1 MQGVGMRYNWGM
13 VKSSSKSESGASS
26 GSERVIYDDR
36 PHPVY
41 IVTETWRWIVFGVL
55 LWGVMIWVDGRLP
68 GYGLSYWGWGVL
80 VIVLIRVIVAAI
92 DRIVRVH
99 RLTDSK
105 VITQFGILRTVR
117 TDMTHDRVQ
126 HLVVVRT
133 LVERLFGI
141 GSVGISSAGTGA
153 VEMVWRGVE
162 RPERIREMIQS
173 VVSGTGSGSGGGPG
187 AGSGEGQTMK
197 KTPVIGLVGGIGSG
211 KSTVARSFVEL
222 GCVVSDSDKSG
233 LEALTRPEII
243 KELVGWWGDEI
254 LGDSGQVDRKKVA
267 GIVFR
272 DPEQRK
278 RLEGL
283 VHPLIHAER
292 HELIE
297 KSRGNDEIRAVI
309 VDAPLL
315 FEAGVDGECDA
326 VVFVQTPKRIRVQR
340 VQETRGWDEEEL
352 DRREKAQLGLEQ
364 KRERADYIIANG
376 GSVDE
381 LMPQVVRTLEAI
393 EESMMGSDGS

>member
-1 MQGVGMRYNWGM
+1 M
-13 VKSSSKSESGASS
+13 VKTATDSGSGSGSASGS

-41 IVTETWRWIVFGVL
+41 VVTESWRWIVFGVL
-55 LWGVMIWVDGRLP
+55 LWGVMIWVDGQLP
-68 GYGLSYWGWGVL
+68 GYGLSYWGWGIL
-80 VIVLIRVIVAAI
+80 GIACIRVLHAAI
-92 DRIVRVH
+92 DRIVRVQ
-99 RLTDSK
+99 RLTDAK
-105 VITQFGILRTVR
+105 VVSQFGILSTVR
-117 TDMTHDRVQ
+117 TEMTLDRVQ

-141 GSVGISSAGTGA
+141 GSVGISSAGTGG
-153 VEMVWRGVE
+153 VEIVWRGVE
-162 RPERIREMIQS
+162 RPERVRELIQKTA
-173 VVSGTGSGSGGGPG
+173 GGSGCAAKVGKDKSM
-187 AGSGEGQTMK
+187 A
-197 KTPVIGLVGGIGSG
+197 VIGLVGGIGSG
-211 KSTVARSFVEL
+211 KSTVALAFEEL

-233 LEALTRPEII
+233 AEALRRPEII

-254 LGDSGQVDRKKVA
+254 LNDSGQVDRKKVA

-272 DPEQRK
+272 DPEQRT

-297 KSRGNDEIRAVI
+297 KSRSNDDIRAVI

-315 FEAGVDGECDA
+315 FEAGVDSECDA
-326 VVFVQTPKRIRVQR
+326 VVFVQTPKRIRAQR
-340 VQETRGWDEEEL
+340 VQETRGWDESEL

-364 KRERADYIIANG
+364 KRERADYIVANG

-381 LMPQVVRTLEAI
+381 LMPQVVRTLESI

>member
-1 MQGVGMRYNWGM
+1 MQGGGMRYNWGM
-13 VKSSSKSESGASS
+13 VKTPTESELG
-26 GSERVIYDDR
+26 GEQVIYDDR
-36 PHPVY
+36 PHPVF
-41 IVTETWRWIVFGVL
+41 IVTETWRWIVFGLL
-55 LWGVMIWVDGRLP
+55 LWGVMIWVDGQLP

-92 DRIVRVH
+92 DRVVRVH
-99 RLTDSK
+99 RLTELK
-105 VITQFGILRTVR
+105 VVTQFGILRTVR
-117 TDMTHDRVQ
+117 TEMTHDRVQ

-133 LVERLFGI
+133 LVERIFGI
-141 GSVGISSAGTGA
+141 GSVGISSAGTGG

-162 RPERIREMIQS
+162 RPEQIREIIQK
-173 VVSGTGSGSGGGPG
+173 VSGGTVGAVGAVGSG
-187 AGSGEGQTMK
+187 AKVK
-197 KTPVIGLVGGIGSG
+197 KMPVIGLVGGIGSG
-211 KSTVARSFVEL
+211 KSTVARAFMEL

-233 LEALTRPEII
+233 AEALKHSEII
-243 KELVGWWGDEI
+243 QKLVEWWGDEI

-272 DPEQRK
+272 DPEQRT

-297 KSRGNDEIRAVI
+297 KSRLNDDIRAVI

-315 FEAGVDGECDA
+315 FEAGVDSECDA
-326 VVFVQTPKRIRVQR
+326 VVFVQTPKRIRAQR
-340 VQETRGWDEEEL
+340 VQETRGWDESEL

-364 KRERADYIIANG
+364 KRERADYIVANG

-381 LMPQVVRTLEAI
+381 LMPQVVRTLESI
-393 EESMMGSDGS
+393 EESVM